1 MARINPE
8 SKERVLSPELYA
20 ELDAYMDG
28 LHIDVDDLRRKD
40 TLIQTLHQAQEIFG
54 FLPEEVQLHIA
65 NRFAVS
71 HAEVSGVI
79 SFYNFFTTTPKGRFR
94 INVCL
99 GTACYVNGSDKVL
112 QEFERVL
119 GIKAGQV
126 TSDGKFSIESL
137 RCVGACGLAPVIT
150 INEKVYGKV
159 EAGKVRE
166 ILEHYL
172 VEVAGEEVVT
182 YA

>member
-1 MARINPE
+1 MARVNPQPE
-8 SKERVLSPELYA
+8 ERVLPPEHYA
-20 ELDAYMDG
+20 QLDAFIEE
-28 LHIDVDDLRRKD
+28 LHISPDDARRKD
-40 TLIQTLHQAQEIFG
+40 TLIQVLHKAQGIFG

-65 NRFAVS
+65 DRFAVS

-79 SFYNFFTTTPKGRFR
+79 SFYNYFTTTPKGKYR

-99 GTACYVNGSDKVL
+99 GTACYVNGAEKVL

-119 GIKAGQV
+119 GIKAGEV
-126 TSDGKFSIESL
+126 TPDGKFSIESL

-150 INEKVYGKV
+150 INDKVYGKV
-159 EAGKVRE
+159 QPGKAHE

-172 VEVAGEEVVT
+172 VEVVGEEVPV